1 MVSEKNDKSD
11 DLKATTPPGSKKVYD
26 KFANQIAVTGQQYP
40 TGVQVV
46 CVAVNN
52 NQPPHDYDLTVTTN
66 HRQRTD
72 LKVGS
77 TDPIGDTLHASSNG
91 SSIKENLN
99 GTAIIHY
106 EGQKNGYVAAK
117 TVSKPITFA
126 NSGDTQLDNLAT
138 PM

>member
-1 MVSEKNDKSD
+1 M
-11 DLKATTPPGSKKVYD
+11 YD

-126 NSGDTQLDNLAT
+126 NSSG
-138 PM
+138 PP

>member
-1 MVSEKNDKSD
+1 M
-11 DLKATTPPGSKKVYD
+11 YD

-72 LKVGS
+72 LKV
-77 TDPIGDTLHASSNG
+77 
-91 SSIKENLN
+91 
-99 GTAIIHY
+99 
-106 EGQKNGYVAAK
+106 
-117 TVSKPITFA
+117 
-126 NSGDTQLDNLAT
+126 
-138 PM
+138 

>member
-11 DLKATTPPGSKKVYD
+11 DLKGYNATWFQKSVRQVRQSDCRDRITVS
-26 KFANQIAVTGQQYP
+26 NRR
-40 TGVQVV
+40 QVV

-91 SSIKENLN
+91 SSSKENLN
-99 GTAIIHY
+99 GTAIIHH

-117 TVSKPITFA
+117 TVSKPIIFA